1 MRVRP
6 PYDDIA
12 ALNRLIHEPA
22 RLAIVTVLG
31 SCEKADFVFMVNIT
45 GLTKGNLSSHASKL
59 QQAGIIEIEKV
70 FEGSYPVTYFKLTGE
85 GRERLEEYWN
95 RFDNIR
101 QIVRAQKAS
110 PAV

>member
-1 MRVRP
+1 MRP
-6 PYDDIA
+6 PLDDIA

-22 RLAIVTVLG
+22 RLAIVTVLAA
-31 SCEKADFVFMVNIT
+31 CEKADFIFLVNVT

-70 FEGSYPVTYFKLTGE
+70 FEGSYPVTSFKLTAE

-95 RFDNIR
+95 RVDNIR
-101 QIVRAQKAS
+101 QVVRAQKS
-110 PAV
+110 VPGV

>member
-1 MRVRP
+1 MRP

-22 RLAIVTVLG
+22 RLAIVTVLAA
-31 SCEKADFVFMVNIT
+31 CEKADFVFMANIT

-59 QQAGIIEIEKV
+59 QQAGMIEIEKV
-70 FEGSYPVTYFKLTGE
+70 FEGSYPVTFFRLTSE
-85 GRERLEEYWN
+85 GRERLEEYWA

-101 QIVRAQKAS
+101 QVIRAQK
-110 PAV
+110 PATTP